1 MSVGSNIRHIRELR
15 GLTQKE
21 LGMKCGFSANT
32 ADVRIRQYEADK
44 MVPKLDKLE
53 EIAAALE
60 VDISS
65 LQVKDIMN
73 DRDFMKVLFYLEQNM
88 GLQINRSDQDSSYYF
103 TFDKNNFFYNVTSMH
118 FDDWYEEKSK
128 VPTDTSDP
136 FYAEKALSYEIW
148 KLRFPLDKEAMESDM
163 HKQVND
169 KYLPLAIQKYPNY
182 SIKTLKDFI
191 LLAEKIYRSGLMI
204 SIGTIFEG
212 EYEIIF
218 DPQNLL
224 DASDEQADIFAEFI
238 AMVNYLDNNGIT
250 IEPNMIYNRHK
261 YRLSYFFEYAPLK
274 TVVKS
279 VLAPLFESIKNGE
292 FENDDLTRIE
302 YEDTLKQFNVP
313 IIQH

>member
-53 EIAAALE
+53 EIASALE

-65 LQVKDIMN
+65 LQVKDIMS

-103 TFDKNNFFYNVTSMH
+103 TFDKNNFFYNVNRMH

-204 SIGTIFEG
+204 SIGTIFED

-238 AMVNYLDNNGIT
+238 AMINYLDNNGIT
-250 IEPNMIYNRHK
+250 IESNMIYNRHK

-274 TVVKS
+274 TVVES

-292 FENDDLTRIE
+292 FKNDDLTRIE

>member
-53 EIAAALE
+53 EIASALE

-65 LQVKDIMN
+65 LQVKDIMS
-73 DRDFMKVLFYLEQNM
+73 DRDFIKVLFYLEQNM

-103 TFDKNNFFYNVTSMH
+103 TFDKNNFFYNVNRMH

-274 TVVKS
+274 TVVES

-313 IIQH
+313 ISQH